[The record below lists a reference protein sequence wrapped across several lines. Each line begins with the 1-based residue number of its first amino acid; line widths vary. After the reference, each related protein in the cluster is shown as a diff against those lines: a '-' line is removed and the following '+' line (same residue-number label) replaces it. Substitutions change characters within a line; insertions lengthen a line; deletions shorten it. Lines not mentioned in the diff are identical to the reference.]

1 MRILALRN
9 WRLVWVVL
17 ALLALL
23 IGGARV
29 AYAGP
34 ITYWKV
40 VNPPDV
46 NKLDNPNIPGWP
58 DAGDNSCWLA
68 SAADLLSAAGYGNGA
83 AIYGTL
89 TGHYGIAATG
99 FADTALS
106 WYLQNFPMA
115 GNPYTIVTG
124 YFVGL
129 TPSFIAGEMR
139 RSEMVSIG
147 IYPTV
152 LLNENGHAISVWG
165 DDGPNPASIAV
176 TDSDRVGPGPAATWE
191 QYNWVA
197 PAIPTDPWGLTY
209 GGTSLWYLGYV
220 ATLCDTPEPG
230 TWMLVLL
237 GAGEVWLTRRARVR
251 GT

>member
-1 MRILALRN
+1 MRILAPKN

-23 IGGARV
+23 LCGVRT

-46 NKLDNPNIPGWP
+46 NKVDDPLTPGVWP
-58 DAGDNSCWLA
+58 ENGDNSCWLA

-89 TGHYGIAATG
+89 TGHYGTAAAG

-124 YFVGL
+124 YITGL
-129 TPSFIAGEMR
+129 TPSFIASEMR
-139 RSEMVSIG
+139 RSELVSIG
-147 IYPTV
+147 IYPTKDLQV
-152 LLNENGHAISVWG
+152 EGHAISVWG
-165 DDGPNPASIAV
+165 DDGPNPGSAAV
-176 TDSDRVGPGPAATWE
+176 TDSDRSPGGAWE
-191 QYNWVA
+191 QYDWAA
-197 PAIPTDPWGLTY
+197 PANPGEPWRLMY
-209 GGTSLWYLGYV
+209 GGTTAWYLGYV

-237 GAGEVWLTRRARVR
+237 GAGGVWLIRRGRVR